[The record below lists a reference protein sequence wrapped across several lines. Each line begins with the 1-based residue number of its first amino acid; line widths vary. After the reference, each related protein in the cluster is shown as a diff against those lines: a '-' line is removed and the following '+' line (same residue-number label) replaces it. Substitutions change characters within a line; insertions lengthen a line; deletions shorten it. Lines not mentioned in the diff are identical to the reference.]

1 MRKRALPLSL
11 PLVLGFG
18 AALLAPACAY
28 RPARF
33 ADARPV
39 TAIADDEP
47 IDMPQRLEVNDVVE
61 FGDLFVGRPLV
72 EAMRTTRPPPPADIN
87 ALDEVPRSSWFSP
100 LDADVSSFEG
110 AYAVD
115 GGPVP
120 PFRVLLERAPSGDNG
135 DTKRGGIGI
144 PVVDALGHRF
154 ELRRDPKDRVE
165 VRTAAA
171 AITARLVRALG
182 YFTPEVYISDADES
196 DFSAAPGEPFSQSIL
211 SGNEPADKH
220 LRATAL
226 EKMLTDW
233 LEAAPPNKAGNYRF
247 SATRWP
253 PGADIDV
260 GRTPVAGTRSDDA
273 NDRVPHENR
282 RTLRAIKL
290 VGAWL
295 GMTRFIPQDLRDVY
309 TGQSGEGHLRHY
321 MVGLDRSLGTE
332 AIIGKRPEQKN
343 EMILLGSLGF
353 APDPNIP
360 PTQRKYEAI
369 GAIGEEVNPKEYGPG
384 LPFPPMDATD
394 GADAFWMAKRIASVS
409 EEMVLHAVRAGKV
422 THRTA
427 RRLLFELILA
437 RQRRVVEW
445 GYAQTTP
452 CDYER
457 VDERG
462 IVVFDRAVAG
472 GFTTGKHIE
481 YVVTYLGLDGE
492 PSHPGAVLGPE
503 GPRFAI
509 PLPRAAFDENGYV
522 VLRLRSEVASVPAPR
537 VLELHVV
544 RDKQGTRVIGVRH

>member
-1 MRKRALPLSL
+1 MRTGPLFL
-11 PLVLGFG
+11 LC
-18 AALLAPACAY
+18 AALLTPACSY

-33 ADARPV
+33 ADALPV
-39 TAIADDEP
+39 TEVADDEA

-61 FGDLFVGRPLV
+61 FSDLFVGRPLV
-72 EAMRTTRPPPPADIN
+72 EGMRVTRPPPPADIN

-100 LDADVSSFEG
+100 LDAEIDARSFEG

-115 GGPVP
+115 GAPVP

-135 DTKRGGIGI
+135 DTKKGGMGI

-154 ELRRDPKDRVE
+154 ELRRDPKERVE

-182 YFTPEVYISDADES
+182 YLTPEVYVSDADET
-196 DFSAAPGEPFSQSIL
+196 DFSTTPGEPFGQSIL
-211 SGNEPADKH
+211 TGTEPAGPEVRGRT
-220 LRATAL
+220 LQ
-226 EKMLTDW
+226 KMLDDW
-233 LEAAPPNKAGNYRF
+233 FECAPSNKQGNFRF

-253 PGADIDV
+253 PAADVDV
-260 GRTPVAGTRSDDA
+260 GRTPVAGTRGDDP

-282 RTLRAIKL
+282 RTLRALKL

-295 GMTRFIPQDLRDVY
+295 GMTRFTPHDLRDVY
-309 TGQSGEGHLRHY
+309 MGPSGEGHLVHF
-321 MVGLDRSLGTE
+321 MVGFDKSLGTE

-360 PTQRKYEAI
+360 PTQSKYQAL

-394 GADAFWMAKRIASVS
+394 GADAYWMAKRIASVS
-409 EEMVLHAVRAGKV
+409 EEMVLAAVRAGKV
-422 THRTA
+422 TNGTA
-427 RRLLFELILA
+427 RKLLFELVLA

-445 GYAQTTP
+445 GYSRTTP

-457 VDERG
+457 MDEHG
-462 IVVFDRAVAG
+462 IVVFDRAVGA
-472 GFTTGKHIE
+472 GFTKGKHVE
-481 YVVTYLGLDGE
+481 YVVTYLDAEGE

-509 PLPRAAFDENGYV
+509 PLPRGAFAKGGYAV
-522 VLRLRSEVASVPAPR
+522 VRLHSEVAGVPAPR
-537 VLELHVV
+537 DLELHVV